1 MAWRCAECMPTTPP
15 SVAALP
21 AIVRR
26 PFKAAFLPG
35 KVGSEGEFD
44 VAARM
49 TRKYISGRLKTGH
62 RKR

>member
-1 MAWRCAECMPTTPP
+1 
-15 SVAALP
+15 VAALP

-26 PFKAAFLPG
+26 LFKAAFLPG